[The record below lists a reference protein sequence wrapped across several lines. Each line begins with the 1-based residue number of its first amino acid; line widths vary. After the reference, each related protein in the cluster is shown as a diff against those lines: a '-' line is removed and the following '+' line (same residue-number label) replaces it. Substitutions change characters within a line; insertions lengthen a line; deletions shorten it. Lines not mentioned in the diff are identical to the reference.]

1 MTSEATGLTTRAE
14 AQDTFVALLTTPF
27 VSARVAS
34 ARFAAVLQHRAQL
47 TEWTGRLAYRLV
59 IAGSVARMH
68 RDPAGP
74 QRTAAPAMGAPP
86 SRRALTL
93 VALTAAACEDADMTT
108 TVQALSDEVR
118 AISAG
123 PGARVMPYNPD
134 RRTERQAFLRGVNQL
149 AGLGILLRRTT
160 DEALLRQWEEDGT
173 GVGAGF
179 EVDRDALLQFTDPH
193 TVALAL
199 RQPELDEDDEDSS
212 DGQQSTPSMRTATRS
227 QRMLRTLV
235 EDTALLYADL
245 HPEDA
250 EYARGQRSWLAG
262 HASDMT
268 GGTVE
273 IRAEGMLL
281 RLPPDRPASFAATV
295 PFPAATAIPWF
306 ALKMLEAVV
315 TGRSPDGDGRIPL
328 TPDEV
333 ETAAERVYTGSFG
346 ALTNDLKKSPLVMLA
361 AVEPVLTE
369 AGLIRV
375 SDAGWTVLP
384 VAGRYRDPKAVW
396 EPTLEDMAHDDA

>member
-14 AQDTFVALLTTPF
+14 AQETFVALLTTPF

-59 IAGSVARMH
+59 IAGSVARLH

-74 QRTAAPAMGAPP
+74 QRTAAPATGAPP
-86 SRRALTL
+86 SRRSLTL

-199 RQPELDEDDEDSS
+199 RQTEVDEDGEDSS
-212 DGQQSTPSMRTATRS
+212 DGQQSTPGMRTTTRS

-273 IRAEGMLL
+273 IREEGMLL
-281 RLPPDRPASFAATV
+281 RLPQDRPASAAATV
-295 PFPAATAIPWF
+295 PFPAATATPWF

-315 TGRSPDGDGRIPL
+315 TGRSPDDDGRIPL

-333 ETAAERVYTGSFG
+333 ETAAERVYTGNFG
-346 ALTNDLKKSPLVMLA
+346 ALTNELKKSPLVMLA
-361 AVEPVLTE
+361 AVEPVLIE

-384 VAGRYRDPKAVW
+384 VTGRYRDPKAVW
-396 EPTLEDMAHDDA
+396 EPTLEDMTHDDA